1 MTEATVDVID
11 QLAGVKPD
19 TPLAAVREAK
29 PEVRTLSQ
37 GSFDALFEP
46 ADPGDLSIE
55 ERLLIAL
62 QGASANA
69 LAPMIALY
77 EGRLVALGAD
87 PSSIAAAKSGDRAT
101 LPARLAAILAHAD
114 LLTHQPSAATPGHLE
129 TLKAA
134 GVSTAAIVTLSQLIA
149 FIGYQ
154 ARAVVGLKL
163 LQGSA

>member
-1 MTEATVDVID
+1 MTQVTVDVID

-37 GSFDALFEP
+37 GSFDALFET

-69 LAPMIALY
+69 LAPMIELY
-77 EGRLVALGAD
+77 EGRLVVLGTD
-87 PSSIAAAKSGDRAT
+87 PSLIAAAKGGDKTA
-101 LPARLAAILAHAD
+101 LSARLAAILAHAD
-114 LLTHQPSAATPGHLE
+114 LLTHQPSAATPEHLDK
-129 TLKAA
+129 LKAA
-134 GVSTAAIVTLSQLIA
+134 GVSTPAIVTLSQLIA

-163 LQGSA
+163 LEASA

>member
-11 QLAGVKPD
+11 QLAGVRPD

-29 PEVRTLSQ
+29 PEVRKLSQ

-46 ADPGDLSIE
+46 ADPGELSIE

-77 EGRLVALGAD
+77 EGRLVALGTD
-87 PSSIAAAKSGDRAT
+87 PSLMAAAKGGDKDGASCAARGNPGACRSSDP
-101 LPARLAAILAHAD
+101 PAQRCD
-114 LLTHQPSAATPGHLE
+114 
-129 TLKAA
+129 
-134 GVSTAAIVTLSQLIA
+134 
-149 FIGYQ
+149 
-154 ARAVVGLKL
+154 ARA
-163 LQGSA
+163 S